1 MNQREARIATAMRH
15 TETVIDHAAAEHWQ
29 AFMRQM
35 HARIGVESIA
45 LHEPYLPYV
54 QAKHALIHLRR
65 LEKLRAPADAAKALR
80 IDIPNPN
87 SPGFGN
93 EEEGGG
99 QDAFDAQLEG
109 MENRLGLELK
119 QSLDSYRQQAFGL
132 TQYIW
137 RTAGD
142 DRVRPGHAAREGQLF
157 TYGEDEE
164 PGEDYGCRC
173 AAEPALEGAGE
184 PAEWPGLTD
193 DQTVELVFILAS
205 LLPIPGPA
213 AIALRLIS
221 RLGKIGRTIMGRARE
236 KVGEEGATVEPAPK
250 PTNEPLFERP
260 EGVPKEW
267 KQMPADK
274 QQGTKYI
281 DPKNSHND
289 VRIQKGNPSS
299 PYPLQREDYVRWKK
313 DGRWLDKNG
322 KPSTDPKQTHIPL
335 EEFKFISEIFK

>member
-1 MNQREARIATAMRH
+1 M
-15 TETVIDHAAAEHWQ
+15 
-29 AFMRQM
+29 
-35 HARIGVESIA
+35 
-45 LHEPYLPYV
+45 
-54 QAKHALIHLRR
+54 
-65 LEKLRAPADAAKALR
+65 
-80 IDIPNPN
+80 
-87 SPGFGN
+87 
-93 EEEGGG
+93 
-99 QDAFDAQLEG
+99 
-109 MENRLGLELK
+109 
-119 QSLDSYRQQAFGL
+119 

-250 PTNEPLFERP
+250 PMNDPVFERP
-260 EGVPKEW
+260 QGVPDDWVAKPTKSGNGRIYQHPTE
-267 KQMPADK
+267 K
-274 QQGTKYI
+274 GTYVK
-281 DPKNSHND
+281 
-289 VRIQKGNPSS
+289 VEKGNPNASQ
-299 PYPLQREDYVRWKK
+299 PGQRYDNVRVQKN
-313 DGRWLDKNG
+313 GESYDKNG
-322 KPSTDPKQTHIPL
+322 NLILRRSQESHIPREDFNPENFNL
-335 EEFKFISEIFK
+335 